1 MQQTIDIERWRP
13 KCIPTH
19 VTFLIKLQLETGCV
33 TGHGSDI
40 KIQFREPYERYI
52 FVSNVYASW
61 FLDFWILSEDPTS
74 LLEQYVCWFNIISLL
89 LLFLQSCITLWWRS
103 GNCGGRH
110 KITCDV
116 TRIPGG
122 CHTSGAPHVVTWGW
136 DRSRSGQVTL
146 GSGYIGARDL

>member
-33 TGHGSDI
+33 TSHGSDI
-40 KIQFREPYERYI
+40 KIQFREPFERYI
-52 FVSNVYASW
+52 FVSNICMCKCMHLV
-61 FLDFWILSEDPTS
+61 FWILTEDPTS
-74 LLEQYVCWFNIISLL
+74 LLKQYVCWFNIISVL

-116 TRIPGG
+116 TQIPGG
-122 CHTSGAPHVVTWGW
+122 WPCGHLGL
-136 DRSRSGQVTL
+136 GQVKV
-146 GSGYIGARDL
+146 GSSYIRLRLHRSQRFVAV